1 MKKLLAIGIL
11 FALCLPLL
19 SVPASAEAWLKDDDV
34 AIAAPSAVLMEKETG
49 RLVYEKNGH
58 ERLFPASVTKVMTM
72 LLIVE
77 DIESGKARLGDTVTA
92 SERAASFG
100 GSCVYLEAGSR

>member
-11 FALCLPLL
+11 FALCLPAL

-58 ERLFPASVTKVMTM
+58 
-72 LLIVE
+72 
-77 DIESGKARLGDTVTA
+77 
-92 SERAASFG
+92 
-100 GSCVYLEAGSR
+100 